1 MLRPYD
7 DGPVVT
13 AIALKTRITCMAH
26 ETEIKL
32 RVADPK
38 KLRARLKALG
48 ARTVAGGAGRV
59 HESNV
64 LYDTAEEDLRRRGQ
78 LLRIRTET
86 RGSASS
92 RRKNQRVL
100 VTFKKPIEGDESWR
114 EEEGP
119 QRRHKVREEIEVEV
133 SDGAAQAR
141 IFEGLGMRGGFRY
154 EKFRTTYQL
163 PKWQRWANRLLIEMD
178 ETPIGVFVELEGPA
192 KAIDRAA
199 KLLGYEER
207 DYIVANYH
215 SLYLAECRRKGEKP
229 GHMVFQPRK

>member
-1 MLRPYD
+1 
-7 DGPVVT
+7 
-13 AIALKTRITCMAH
+13 MAH

-32 RVADPK
+32 RVAEPK

-48 ARTVAGGAGRV
+48 AQMVGHGGGRV

-64 LYDTAEEDLRRRGQ
+64 LYDTAEEDLRQRGQ

-86 RGSASS
+86 RVGANS
-92 RRKNQRVL
+92 RRENGRVL
-100 VTFKKPIEGDESWR
+100 VTFKRPIEGDDSWR

-133 SDGAAQAR
+133 SDGASQAR
-141 IFEGLGMRGGFRY
+141 IFEGLGMRGRFRY

-163 PKWQRWANRLLIEMD
+163 PKSQKWANRLLIEMD

-207 DYIVANYH
+207 DYIVTNYL

-229 GHMVFQPRK
+229 GHMVFQRENE

>member
-1 MLRPYD
+1 
-7 DGPVVT
+7 
-13 AIALKTRITCMAH
+13 MAH

-32 RVADPK
+32 RVAEPK

-48 ARTVAGGAGRV
+48 AQMVGHGGGRV

-64 LYDTAEEDLRRRGQ
+64 LYDTAEEDLRQRGQ

-86 RGSASS
+86 RAGADS
-92 RRKNQRVL
+92 RRKNKRVL
-100 VTFKKPIEGDESWR
+100 VTFKKPIEGDDTWR
-114 EEEGP
+114 EEEGGP

-133 SDGAAQAR
+133 SDGANQAR
-141 IFEGLGMRGGFRY
+141 MFEGLGMCGRFRY

-163 PKWQRWANRLLIEMD
+163 PKSQKWANQLLIEMD

-207 DYIVANYH
+207 DYIVTNYL

-229 GHMVFQPRK
+229 GHMVFQRENE

>member
-1 MLRPYD
+1 
-7 DGPVVT
+7 
-13 AIALKTRITCMAH
+13 MAH

-38 KLRARLKALG
+38 KLRARLKTLG
-48 ARTVAGGAGRV
+48 ARMLGRGDGRV

-64 LYDTAEEDLRRRGQ
+64 LYDTAEEGLRQRGQ
-78 LLRIRTET
+78 LLRIRTEML
-86 RGSASS
+86 GGASIK
-92 RRKNQRVL
+92 RRNERVL
-100 VTFKKPIEGDESWR
+100 VTFKRPIEGDDSWR

-133 SDGAAQAR
+133 SDGADQAR

-163 PKWQRWANRLLIEMD
+163 PKSQKWANRLLIEMD
-178 ETPIGVFVELEGPA
+178 ETPIGVFMELEGPA

-207 DYIVANYH
+207 DYIVANYL

-229 GHMVFQPRK
+229 GHMVFQSRK

>member
-1 MLRPYD
+1 
-7 DGPVVT
+7 
-13 AIALKTRITCMAH
+13 MAH

-48 ARTVAGGAGRV
+48 ARMVGRGDGRV

-64 LYDTAEEDLRRRGQ
+64 LYDTAEEGLRQRGQ
-78 LLRIRTET
+78 LLRIRTEML
-86 RGSASS
+86 GGASIK
-92 RRKNQRVL
+92 RRNERVL
-100 VTFKKPIEGDESWR
+100 VTFKRPIEGDDTWR

-119 QRRHKVREEIEVEV
+119 QPRHKVREEIEVEV
-133 SDGAAQAR
+133 SDGADQAR

-163 PKWQRWANRLLIEMD
+163 PKSQKWANRLLIEMD
-178 ETPIGVFVELEGPA
+178 ETPIGVFIELEGPA

-199 KLLGYEER
+199 KLLGYKER
-207 DYIVANYH
+207 DYIVANYL

-229 GHMVFQPRK
+229 GHMVFQSRK

>member
-1 MLRPYD
+1 
-7 DGPVVT
+7 
-13 AIALKTRITCMAH
+13 MAH

-48 ARTVAGGAGRV
+48 ARRVGHGDGRV

-86 RGSASS
+86 RAGADS
-92 RRKNQRVL
+92 RRKNKRVL
-100 VTFKKPIEGDESWR
+100 VTFKKPIEGDDTWR
-114 EEEGP
+114 EEEGGP

-133 SDGAAQAR
+133 SDGANQAR
-141 IFEGLGMRGGFRY
+141 MFEGLGMCGGFRY

-163 PKWQRWANRLLIEMD
+163 PKSQKWANQLLIEMD
-178 ETPIGVFVELEGPA
+178 ETPIGVFMELEGPA

-199 KLLGYEER
+199 KLLGYGER
-207 DYIVANYH
+207 DYIVTNYL
-215 SLYLAECRRKGEKP
+215 SLYLAECRRKREKP
-229 GHMVFQPRK
+229 GHMVFQPRE

>member
-1 MLRPYD
+1 
-7 DGPVVT
+7 
-13 AIALKTRITCMAH
+13 MAH

-38 KLRARLKALG
+38 KLRARLKTLG
-48 ARTVAGGAGRV
+48 ARMLGRGDGRV

-64 LYDTAEEDLRRRGQ
+64 LYDTAEEGLRQRGQ
-78 LLRIRTET
+78 LLRIRTEML
-86 RGSASS
+86 GGASNK
-92 RRKNQRVL
+92 RRNERVL
-100 VTFKKPIEGDESWR
+100 VTFKRPIEGDDSWR

-133 SDGAAQAR
+133 SDGADQAR

-163 PKWQRWANRLLIEMD
+163 PKSQKWANRLLIEMD
-178 ETPIGVFVELEGPA
+178 ETPIGVFMELEGPA

-207 DYIVANYH
+207 DYIVANYL

-229 GHMVFQPRK
+229 GHMVFQSRK